1 MSDATAVA
9 APLPAGVGA
18 GPTGLPVKMPMKMP
32 MKVPMKIPMKMPMP
46 TYGAP
51 FKAPIPAP
59 AKMHSGAPASVVAR
73 PAPKA
78 VVKREVKK
86 EATSSSSSS
95 SDSSDSSDSDTSG
108 SESGS
113 DDTSSASSGSSPAT
127 SGDSD
132 DDALLLAKKKKPVRK
147 AAGAKKARAPPVR
160 RERVRQPKRGRAVE
174 SGTSSSDTD
183 EGPEMS
189 GDEEDNKPMFLMAQ
203 ERGVIRDED
212 IHAVKKE
219 EPMQLPVGPPP
230 RPYRLKQFPS
240 DIAGK
245 IEALTNSLQRTQAQM
260 KMKDEGKTVSLG
272 TSKVN
277 YIDPRIVYAFSKK
290 NNVPIEKLF
299 TASLVKKFPWAAD
312 IDADYAF

>member
-1 MSDATAVA
+1 
-9 APLPAGVGA
+9 
-18 GPTGLPVKMPMKMP
+18 MPMKMP

-59 AKMHSGAPASVVAR
+59 AKMHSGTPASVVAR

-86 EATSSSSSS
+86 EATSSSSSG
-95 SDSSDSSDSDTSG
+95 SDSSDSSDSDTSD

-113 DDTSSASSGSSPAT
+113 DNTSSASSGSSPGTT
-127 SGDSD
+127 SASGGDSD
-132 DDALLLAKKKKPVRK
+132 DDALLLAKKKKKPVRK
-147 AAGAKKARAPPVR
+147 AAGGAKKPRAPPVR

-212 IHAVKKE
+212 IHAVKNE
-219 EPMQLPVGPPP
+219 EPTQLPVGPPP
-230 RPYRLKQFPS
+230 RPYRLKQLPS